1 MNCGSSQVTARYTG
15 AVAVEEYT
23 IVVNAPRSAEAEVE
37 AAVADGFDRSYAMFV
52 TDPWTDELGETV
64 LVDVDIDDAGVNAPL
79 FIAALREKITK
90 ATGYTTSTEDERD
103 AALASAP
110 LAS

>member
-1 MNCGSSQVTARYTG
+1 MNCGFLQVTGRYTG

-23 IVVNAPRSAEAEVE
+23 IIVNAPRSAEAEV
-37 AAVADGFDRSYAMFV
+37 AAVVGDRFDRSNALFV
-52 TDPWTDELGETV
+52 TDPWTDPLGEMV
-64 LVDVDIDDAGVNAPL
+64 LVDVEFDDEALDGPL

-103 AALASAP
+103 AALASASS
-110 LAS
+110 AA